1 MEPNHEMIEGIIKSR
16 ELCSAHDLD
25 HVLRVCNL
33 CEKLAGYENKV
44 DMDVLIP
51 AALLHDI
58 ARLIEDEDT
67 SGEIDHAVLG
77 SEMAQQILKQ
87 LNYEDLMIEKIKH
100 CIISHRFRS
109 GYSPE
114 TVEAKILF
122 DADKLDV
129 IGAIGIARS
138 FMVAGQHGEKL
149 FRDISIEQY
158 REENVGENG
167 RIKDNSKHAI
177 NLEFEL
183 KLKKIP
189 ERLYT
194 DKARE
199 IAWKRITY
207 MEEFFKILR
216 EEVKGER

>member
-1 MEPNHEMIEGIIKSR
+1 MEEKHKKIQDIIKEFSYT
-16 ELCSAHDLD
+16 AHDLD
-25 HVLRVCNL
+25 HVLRVTNL
-33 CEKLAGYENKV
+33 CKKLAEHEAEV
-44 DMDVLIP
+44 DMSVLVP

-58 ARLIEDEDT
+58 ARIAEDADT

-77 SEMAQQILKQ
+77 AEKAAVILRQ
-87 LNYEDLMIEKIKH
+87 LGYEKEIIERIQL

-109 GYSPE
+109 GHDPE
-114 TVEAKILF
+114 TIEAKILF

-149 FRDISIEQY
+149 FREISLEEYIL
-158 REENVGENG
+158 ENVGENG
-167 RIKDNSKHAI
+167 RIRDNSKHAI

-189 ERLYT
+189 HRLYT
-194 DKARE
+194 QKAKE
-199 IAWKRITY
+199 IALRRISY
-207 MEEFFKILR
+207 MEEFFGTLKDEIN
-216 EEVKGER
+216 GEK